1 MTSDMKQDI
10 LYALSAIPAT
20 IFFLVPIHFVK
31 EISFFVFLL
40 SIIASTLFS
49 IPALAVCISRSMQF
63 KSFLYEKN
71 YLTVKTSTLI
81 SFVIFA
87 INIFLAF
94 YITDSLDKD
103 NPYVLL
109 AFLIIGWWTYLFFT
123 PIPVFFLAVP
133 AALFLGTFVV
143 VTDVILKILFFLI
156 FILFIKMLLELLG
169 HIFTEK

>member
-40 SIIASTLFS
+40 SIIASTLFT

-94 YITDSLDKD
+94 YINDNLDKD
-103 NPYVLL
+103 NPYGIL
-109 AFLIIGWWTYLFFT
+109 ALIFIGGWTYLFFT
-123 PIPVFFLAVP
+123 PIPVLFFAVP
-133 AALFLGTFVV
+133 AALSLGVFIAN
-143 VTDVILKILFFLI
+143 TDVILKILFFLI
-156 FILFIKMLLELLG
+156 FIIFIKMLLELLG